1 MRSIKWWGDHAHY
14 HAMGQNGVLASMN
27 GIRTSSIAHV
37 MPKSLLKHHQGGQW
51 AQNVA
56 PNRQEQ
62 PFGEGGAPLTKMAI
76 MDANAWWL
84 MWHQISTK
92 CAILTSETKKKH
104 SYVVLTFFLQ
114 CLGIRSHIR
123 LPQTSGTELKAQNWG
138 ENSAVWRVA
147 PSQDTVRS
155 KQTLESECTDILMQL
170 AGVSWHSENILG
182 NAYVTTVEHGQKMHD
197 PCMWPC

>member
-92 CAILTSETKKKH
+92 CAILTSETKKKTSIWCINLFFAMSGHKISH
-104 SYVVLTFFLQ
+104 SAATNKWH
-114 CLGIRSHIR
+114 R
-123 LPQTSGTELKAQNWG
+123 TESTKLRGKF
-138 ENSAVWRVA
+138 S
-147 PSQDTVRS
+147 S
-155 KQTLESECTDILMQL
+155 L
-170 AGVSWHSENILG
+170 AGGPLPGH
-182 NAYVTTVEHGQKMHD
+182 
-197 PCMWPC
+197 C